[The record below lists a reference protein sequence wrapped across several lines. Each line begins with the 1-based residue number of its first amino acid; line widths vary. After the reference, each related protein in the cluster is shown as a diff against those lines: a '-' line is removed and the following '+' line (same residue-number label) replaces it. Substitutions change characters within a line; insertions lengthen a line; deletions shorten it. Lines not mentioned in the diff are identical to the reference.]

1 MKVTVLGKAHLHGIS
16 QKTGNPYDCTEIHYL
31 GHRRGVEGQ
40 AAIAKF
46 VSADVIKADD
56 VHINQTYDLEYDERG
71 QICALTPCVSKPA
84 QQDRS

>member
-1 MKVTVLGKAHLHGIS
+1 MKVMIIGKAHLSAIS
-16 QKTGNPYDCTEIHYL
+16 KKNGKPYDLTEIHYL
-31 GHRRGVEGQ
+31 GHRKGVEGQ

-46 VSADVIKADD
+46 IGAEIVKADD
-56 VHINQTYDLEYDERG
+56 IHINQTYDLEYDERG